1 MSMSPPESTEADTVQ
16 TSPPTTTETVDL
28 THLYDP
34 IPAVVGTDATGA
46 NVAAPN
52 IPAPVFGQDD
62 AVGDT
67 DLTDAAKLDYLYQ
80 TAKQVRTLLDSVT
93 PEQVAR
99 VNKIAGNP
107 VFRRMFSGLGAD

>member
-1 MSMSPPESTEADTVQ
+1 MNTPETGESETVD
-16 TSPPTTTETVDL
+16 TSPPTTLESVDL

-34 IPAVVGTDATGA
+34 IPATTITPPQGMDNPVS
-46 NVAAPN
+46 N
-52 IPAPVFGQDD
+52 IPAPVFGVDD

-67 DLTDAAKLDYLYQ
+67 DLTDTAKLDYLYQ

-93 PEQVAR
+93 PEQVER

-107 VFRRMFSGLGAD
+107 IFRKMFAGLGTPD